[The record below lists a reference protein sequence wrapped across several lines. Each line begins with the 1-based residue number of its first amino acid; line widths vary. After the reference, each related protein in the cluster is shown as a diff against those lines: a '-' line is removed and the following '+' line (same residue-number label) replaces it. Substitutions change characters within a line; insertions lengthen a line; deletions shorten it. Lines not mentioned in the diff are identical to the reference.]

1 MRVVSLTCSN
11 TEIVCALGQ
20 SGLLVGVDDYSG
32 ALPSRSRVCPRIE
45 KDLDI
50 DMDKV
55 VALKP
60 DLILASL
67 TVPGHE
73 RVVEAVAKTGIPYVA
88 PRPQSLEDV
97 GKDIRDIADLLGLSE
112 SGRTLSQR
120 LFDETPPVT
129 WRHRPKVIVEWW
141 PKPCIVPAKRSWV
154 SDLIRRAG
162 GQNPFAS
169 IDAESSPI
177 SLEQAIDKAP
187 DLVVVSWCGVRTQ
200 AQYSSSDSSKKL
212 GKPTCNQE

>member
-20 SGLLVGVDDYSG
+20 SGLLVGVDDYSDFPPQPLKG
-32 ALPSRSRVCPRIE
+32 MPRVG

-73 RVVEAVAKTGIPYVA
+73 RVVEAVAKTGTYALVYVLGGCGQ
-88 PRPQSLEDV
+88 RYS
-97 GKDIRDIADLLGLSE
+97 DIADLLASLS
-112 SGRTLSQR
+112 
-120 LFDETPPVT
+120 
-129 WRHRPKVIVEWW
+129 
-141 PKPCIVPAKRSWV
+141 
-154 SDLIRRAG
+154 
-162 GQNPFAS
+162 
-169 IDAESSPI
+169 
-177 SLEQAIDKAP
+177 
-187 DLVVVSWCGVRTQ
+187 LVGH
-200 AQYSSSDSSKKL
+200 
-212 GKPTCNQE
+212 